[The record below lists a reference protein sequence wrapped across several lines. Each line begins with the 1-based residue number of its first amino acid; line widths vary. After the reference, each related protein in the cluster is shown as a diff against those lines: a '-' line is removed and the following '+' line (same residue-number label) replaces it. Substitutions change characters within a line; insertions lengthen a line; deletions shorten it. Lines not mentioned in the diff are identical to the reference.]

1 MSMQTSQED
10 LADLA
15 KLSVKDAPIAERH
28 EAGEGAESGWSSPLT
43 TVDGMTSEDALQ
55 EAIRLHEAGGTSFQ
69 YDADSRLGQSYGV
82 VQENCGTTSE

>member
-15 KLSVKDAPIAERH
+15 KLSVKDAPIAEGH
-28 EAGEGAESGWSSPLT
+28 DAGEGAESGWSPLT

-82 VQENCGTTSE
+82 VQENRGTTSE